1 MGWSTT
7 IVSPPDGDM
16 DAYLASLDRVIA
28 RGFTTI
34 HPAHG
39 PPVTEVAPFL
49 DAYRAHRLFRE
60 AQVIAALSHG
70 PATIA
75 AMVEGLYAE
84 VDPRLHPAAA
94 RSVWAHLI
102 RLVRRGDVR
111 AEGAPTLEA
120 VYRAAS

>member
-1 MGWSTT
+1 M
-7 IVSPPDGDM
+7 
-16 DAYLASLDRVIA
+16 
-28 RGFTTI
+28 
-34 HPAHG
+34 
-39 PPVTEVAPFL
+39 
-49 DAYRAHRLFRE
+49 
-60 AQVIAALSHG
+60 IAALSHG

-75 AMVEGLYAE
+75 AIVEGLYAE